1 MEEWLKEEKTTSI
14 FEYIDIFWSKKK
26 IILTVLFLSLFLAFA
41 YNKKFNPISYTASAE
56 IGLITNESYNNLK
69 NLATFEIFDVNFL
82 AEKEKVKEKFQVV
95 NGEIIFSTSCTN
107 LICDQDNLF
116 KFYLEELRKPENH
129 FSIAKE
135 LKIFDS
141 KDFNNVIDYENALRS
156 VYSKFEISEPKKDK
170 YNTFNWSVKLK
181 LKDKSTI
188 RPYLLMLDNIA
199 NVKSQ
204 EKLTA
209 NFNFAIDSLK
219 IQKKNLLE
227 KLSLEITN
235 SIDDFNRDIN
245 QRVSYLDEQAQIATK
260 ATEIIQ
266 NSTYPLKGSID
277 TNSDNLYYLRGY
289 DLISKEKELVSKRS
303 GESNFNK
310 KYIELKEKYRALD
323 QNSKIEQAVE
333 SFNRSPIAKDDFKT
347 GKLFVEGMKITKN
360 SSRFEVIFIMVI
372 SGLLLSMLYIIL
384 SNRYRS
390 NV

>member
-14 FEYIDIFWSKKK
+14 YEYIDIFWSKKK
-26 IILTVLFLSLFLAFA
+26 IILTVLFLSLFLAYA

-82 AEKEKVKEKFQVV
+82 AKKEKFQVV
-95 NGEIIFSTSCTN
+95 NEKITFSTSCTN
-107 LICDQDNLF
+107 LICDKDNLF

-135 LKIFDS
+135 LKIFDP
-141 KDFNNVIDYENALRS
+141 KDFNNVIDYENAFRS

-170 YNTFNWSVKLK
+170 FNTFNWSVKLE
-181 LKDKSTI
+181 LEDKSTI

-199 NVKSQ
+199 NVKYQ

-245 QRVSYLDEQAQIATK
+245 QRVSYLDEQAEIAK

-303 GESNFNK
+303 SESNFNK
-310 KYIELKEKYRALD
+310 KYIELKEEYRALD

>member
-14 FEYIDIFWSKKK
+14 YEYIDIFWSKKK
-26 IILTVLFLSLFLAFA
+26 IILTILFLSLFLAFA

-82 AEKEKVKEKFQVV
+82 AKKEKFQVV
-95 NGEIIFSTSCTN
+95 NEKITFSTSCTN
-107 LICDQDNLF
+107 LICDKDNLF

-135 LKIFDS
+135 LKIFDP
-141 KDFNNVIDYENALRS
+141 KDFNNVIDYENAFRS

-170 YNTFNWSVKLK
+170 FNTFNWSVKLE
-181 LKDKSTI
+181 LEDKSTI

-245 QRVSYLDEQAQIATK
+245 QRVSYLDEQAEIAK

-303 GESNFNK
+303 SESNFNK
-310 KYIELKEKYRALD
+310 KYIELKEEYRALD

>member
-14 FEYIDIFWSKKK
+14 YEYIDIFWSKKK
-26 IILTVLFLSLFLAFA
+26 IILTILFLSLFLAFA

-82 AEKEKVKEKFQVV
+82 AKKEKFQVV
-95 NGEIIFSTSCTN
+95 NEKITFSTSCTN
-107 LICDQDNLF
+107 LICDKDNLF

-135 LKIFDS
+135 LKIFDP
-141 KDFNNVIDYENALRS
+141 KDFNNVIDYENAFRS

-170 YNTFNWSVKLK
+170 FNTFNWSVKLE

-204 EKLTA
+204 EKLTD

-245 QRVSYLDEQAQIATK
+245 QRVSYLDEQAEIAK

-303 GESNFNK
+303 SESNFNK
-310 KYIELKEKYRALD
+310 KYIELKEEYRALD